1 MLGKQNSFQKVAAK
15 LSEDFTKRSRFTE
28 FTTCNV
34 TVEDGQYYVNF
45 EGKKVGSSA
54 ILTNMLN
61 NSALMISGEEDKNL
75 EAGTYVNVI
84 LLENF

>member
-1 MLGKQNSFQKVAAK
+1 MLGKEKPYTMVAAK
-15 LSEDFTKRSRFTE
+15 LQSDFKKRSPFTE
-28 FTTCNV
+28 FTACNV
-34 TVEDGQYYVNF
+34 VVEDGEYFVNF

-54 ILTNMLN
+54 ILTNMLH
-61 NSALMISGEEDKNL
+61 NSALMVAGEDDKFL